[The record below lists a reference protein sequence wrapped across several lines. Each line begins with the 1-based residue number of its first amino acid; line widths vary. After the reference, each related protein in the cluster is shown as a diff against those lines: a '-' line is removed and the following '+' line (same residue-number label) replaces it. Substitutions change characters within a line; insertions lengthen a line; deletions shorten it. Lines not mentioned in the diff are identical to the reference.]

1 MIESIKLMVIKS
13 FEEDFEVV
21 SIEKKFEDYDG
32 WDSLTAMVLIDK
44 ISSEFNVD
52 IEITDIN
59 EMSVSKLNEIL
70 TK

>member
-1 MIESIKLMVIKS
+1 MIENIKLMVIES
-13 FEEDFEVV
+13 FDEDFEVV

>member
-1 MIESIKLMVIKS
+1 MIENIKLMVIES
-13 FEEDFEVV
+13 FDEDFEVI

>member
-1 MIESIKLMVIKS
+1 MVIKS
-13 FEEDFEVV
+13 FEEDFEIV

-44 ISSEFNVD
+44 ISNEFNVE
-52 IEITDIN
+52 IEISDIN

-70 TK
+70 IKKNH